1 MNVKSLISFLLLLAV
16 SIPAAFS
23 QTPVQDT
30 VQIINIIHADRL
42 GFSKKDTANP
52 IQYGAGNVQ
61 AQQKTTLF
69 NADSAVINQRTKIF
83 EGFGNVHINE
93 GDTTHTYSQ
102 YLRHHF
108 DTKKAVLQRKV
119 MLTNGKTIL
128 TTEQLDYDM
137 NARVGIYT
145 NGGKIVNGSTT
156 LTSKEG
162 IYYDD
167 YKDVIFRKNVVL
179 IDPKYKL
186 YADSLLYN
194 TKTEI
199 ATFIGPTR
207 IVDSSNREIITS
219 EGFYDT
225 RNKIAQFGRGSQIR
239 DKNTFLQADDI
250 FANDQTGERIA
261 RGNAIYV
268 DTAQGITIRAGQLKE
283 DGKTEIMTATL
294 KPVMII
300 KQDEDSIYVTADTI
314 LSGRLMP
321 DTSESGN
328 QKAERDT
335 AKSREQKSGTDSVVV
350 LNVSSVNKNDSASR
364 YLLAYHN
371 VKIFS
376 DSLQALSDS
385 LYYSGVDSIFRLFY
399 DPVIWA
405 SGSQITGDTI
415 FLFTK
420 NKKADRLYVFDK
432 ALVVNKAGPDM
443 YNQIQGNTLNGYFN
457 EGVIDYMRA
466 RGNAESIY
474 YVKDE
479 DSAFIGVNRSTADI
493 IDMRFKDKQLN
504 KVVYISD
511 VKGTT
516 NPFRQVN
523 FSEMRLRNFQWLENK
538 RPKTKFEVL
547 GGSSE

>member
-1 MNVKSLISFLLLLAV
+1 MNVKSLIFFLMLFTGGVKTAL
-16 SIPAAFS
+16 S
-23 QTPVQDT
+23 QNPVPDT
-30 VQIINIIHADRL
+30 VQIVNIIHADRL

-52 IQYGAGNVQ
+52 VEYGAGHVQ

-69 NADSAVINQRTKIF
+69 NADSAVINRKTKIF

-102 YLRHHF
+102 YIRHHF
-108 DTKKAVLQRKV
+108 DTKKAVLQKKV

-137 NARVGIYT
+137 NARVGTYT
-145 NGGKIVNGSTT
+145 NGGKVVNGSTT

-199 ATFIGPTR
+199 ATFIGPTK
-207 IVDSSNREIITS
+207 IIDSSNREIITS

-225 RNKIAQFGRGSQIR
+225 RNKVAQFGKGSQIR

-261 RGNAIYV
+261 RGNAHYI
-268 DTAQGITIRAGQLKE
+268 DSAQGITIHAGQLKE

-294 KPVMII
+294 NPVMII

-314 LSGRLMP
+314 LSGRLKVDSLESKKQKP
-321 DTSESGN
+321 ENDTLSGQVVTN
-328 QKAERDT
+328 LNDT
-335 AKSREQKSGTDSVVV
+335 VV
-350 LNVSSVNKNDSASR
+350 NRSDSASR

-415 FLFTK
+415 YLFTK
-420 NKKADRLYVFDK
+420 NKKAERLFVFDK

-443 YNQIQGNTLNGYFN
+443 YNQIQGNTLNGYFHD
-457 EGVIDYMRA
+457 GVIDYMRA

-493 IDMRFKDKQLN
+493 IDMRFKEKQLD

-511 VKGTT
+511 VHGKTD
-516 NPFRQVN
+516 PFRQVN
-523 FSEMRLRNFQWLENK
+523 FSEMRLRNFKWLEHK
-538 RPKTKFEVL
+538 RPKTKFELL
-547 GGSSE
+547 GVRSEN